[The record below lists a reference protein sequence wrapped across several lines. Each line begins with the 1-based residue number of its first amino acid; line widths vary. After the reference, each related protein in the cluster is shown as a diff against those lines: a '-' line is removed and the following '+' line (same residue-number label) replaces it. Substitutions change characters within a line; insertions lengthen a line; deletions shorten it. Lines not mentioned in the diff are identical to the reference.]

1 MERMIISL
9 MVWIASYETGRIFFF
24 EEEERD
30 YRFAKYLIAK
40 YYVLSLSF
48 LLLQSKIEWGVII
61 GGIIFVLLFFCY
73 IWGKDCPILDR

>member
-9 MVWIASYETGRIFFF
+9 MVWIASYETGRIFF

-30 YRFAKYLIAK
+30 YRFAKYLIAE

-61 GGIIFVLLFFCY
+61 GGIIFVLLFFCQ
-73 IWGKDCPILDR
+73 WGKSCLLDR